1 MALIHPWPAQNTF
14 RVDVVLCTA
23 HFGCLQRDMD
33 PVITY
38 LNVFSGDGA
47 PPLLAEHALL
57 SRVAI
62 VRVGMSRLTTAFR
75 NVTLQI

>member
-1 MALIHPWPAQNTF
+1 
-14 RVDVVLCTA
+14 
-23 HFGCLQRDMD
+23 MD